1 VTSERKFE
9 GPEVEG
15 RITQRK
21 KEQKMTLE
29 EAIRTAIDYEI
40 QAFNV
45 YKQAAES
52 VSDPIGNRILKT
64 LAEDERLHVKYLR
77 QRLDQWKQTGKI
89 TVEKLESVIPSK
101 ETILREVNRMKD
113 RMAVADRG
121 GEIQIL
127 SEALKM
133 EIDASNFYRKLVEEM
148 SDEAQQMFANFL
160 EIEDRHV
167 SAVQAELDYF
177 TKSGYWFD
185 FKEFDSEV

>member
-1 VTSERKFE
+1 
-9 GPEVEG
+9 
-15 RITQRK
+15 
-21 KEQKMTLE
+21 MTLE

-40 QAFNV
+40 QARNT
-45 YKQAAES
+45 YQQAAES
-52 VSDPIGNRILKT
+52 VSDPIGNRILKA
-64 LAEDERLHVKYLR
+64 LAEDEQLHVQYLT
-77 QRLDQWKQTGKI
+77 QRLNQWKQTGKI
-89 TVEKLESVIPSK
+89 TVEKLKSVIPAR

-113 RMAVADRG
+113 RMAVAGRG
-121 GEIQIL
+121 GEKQIL

-133 EIDASNFYRKLVEEM
+133 EIDASNFYSKLVEEM

-185 FKEFDSEV
+185 FKEFDME

>member
-1 VTSERKFE
+1 
-9 GPEVEG
+9 
-15 RITQRK
+15 
-21 KEQKMTLE
+21 MTLE

-40 QAFNV
+40 QARNT
-45 YKQAAES
+45 YQQAAES
-52 VSDPIGNRILKT
+52 VSDPIGNRILKA
-64 LAEDERLHVKYLR
+64 LAEDEQLHVQYLT
-77 QRLDQWKQTGKI
+77 QRLNQWKQTGKI
-89 TVEKLESVIPSK
+89 TVEKLKSVIPAR

-113 RMAVADRG
+113 RMAVAGRG
-121 GEIQIL
+121 GEKQIL

-133 EIDASNFYRKLVEEM
+133 EIDASNFYSKLVEEM

-185 FKEFDSEV
+185 FKEFDMEEL

>member
-1 VTSERKFE
+1 
-9 GPEVEG
+9 
-15 RITQRK
+15 
-21 KEQKMTLE
+21 MTLE

-40 QAFNV
+40 QACNV

-52 VSDPIGNRILKT
+52 VSDPIGNRILKA
-64 LAEDERLHVKYLR
+64 LAEDERLHVKYLTE
-77 QRLDQWKQTGKI
+77 RLDQWKQTGKI
-89 TVEKLESVIPSK
+89 TVEKLKSVIPSR

-185 FKEFDSEV
+185 FKEFDME

>member
-1 VTSERKFE
+1 
-9 GPEVEG
+9 
-15 RITQRK
+15 
-21 KEQKMTLE
+21 MTLE

-185 FKEFDSEV
+185 FKEFDME